1 MKFIAAN
8 AEEAAAAAGK
18 QKAHMAQTADGSA
31 VRSKWQQSWQRQRT
45 APQFSLYYTPPL
57 ATLTG
62 GVRVRRASQASHLNL
77 KWRFTMLFVNC

>member
-31 VRSKWQQSWQRQRT
+31 VRSKYGS
-45 APQFSLYYTPPL
+45 
-57 ATLTG
+57 
-62 GVRVRRASQASHLNL
+62 SHGSGSVQHRNFLSTTHRL
-77 KWRFTMLFVNC
+77 